1 VTPSAI
7 LRIVA
12 AIAALVSGYA
22 HLSLYNDGYKDI
34 PSDFGGIGP
43 LDIGNQFL
51 LNAFGAVVIA
61 VGLVA
66 PLVVKSMSDSVWK
79 LAAVA
84 GAVWAALSLLAFY
97 LAHETDGGWFDF
109 TDEPGLKPSPEAA
122 LSVFS
127 EVIVLVAV
135 IAMLALTLRPRRV
148 RTEV

>member
-1 VTPSAI
+1 MTPSAI

-12 AIAALVSGYA
+12 AAAALVSGYA

-43 LDIGNQFL
+43 IDIGTQFL
-51 LNAFGAVVIA
+51 LNAVGALVIA
-61 VGLVA
+61 IGLVA
-66 PLVVKSMSDSVWK
+66 PLVVKTMSDAIWK

-84 GAVWAALSLLAFY
+84 GAAWAAMSLIAFY
-97 LAHETDGGWFDF
+97 FAHETEGGWFDF

-122 LSVFS
+122 MSVFS

-135 IAMLALTLRPRRV
+135 IAMLALTVRPRRA

>member
-43 LDIGNQFL
+43 LDIGKQFL